1 MGISA
6 DGERWLR
13 RFQPAPAG
21 GPRLLLFPHA
31 GGSASF
37 FVPLAK
43 ALAPVAD
50 VLAVQYPGRQDR
62 RLEAAH
68 TAIAPLADEIA
79 EVVGALDDDR
89 PLAFFGHSLGAVV
102 AFEVTRRLATAQR
115 PGPAVLVVS
124 GRRAPST
131 LREESYHRLPE
142 AAFIA
147 ELGSLGGTDPRILAE
162 PELLELIVP
171 PTRADYQAIET
182 YEPGPDAVLDIPVV
196 ALIGD
201 TDSRV
206 TTAEAERWR
215 EHTSASFE
223 LRHFTGGHF
232 YLVDQQPAVVDTLTG
247 VLATLPAPH
256 PAS

>member
-1 MGISA
+1 MSA
-6 DGERWLR
+6 DSERWLR
-13 RFQPAPAG
+13 RFQPGPAS

-43 ALAPVAD
+43 ALAPTGD

-68 TAIAPLADEIA
+68 TSIGPLADELA
-79 EVVGALDDDR
+79 EVVGGLEDDR
-89 PLAFFGHSLGAVV
+89 PLALFGHSLGAIV
-102 AFEVTRRLATAQR
+102 AFEVTRRLAAAGR
-115 PGPAVLVVS
+115 PAPAVLIVS

-131 LREESYHRLPE
+131 VRDESYHRLPE

-182 YEPGPDAVLDIPVV
+182 YQPGADAVIDVPVV

-201 TDSRV
+201 TDTRV

-215 EHTSASFE
+215 EHTTASFD

-232 YLVDQQPAVVDTLTG
+232 YLIDQQPALVDTLTS
-247 VLATLPAPH
+247 VLSSLPASQ
-256 PAS
+256 PAP